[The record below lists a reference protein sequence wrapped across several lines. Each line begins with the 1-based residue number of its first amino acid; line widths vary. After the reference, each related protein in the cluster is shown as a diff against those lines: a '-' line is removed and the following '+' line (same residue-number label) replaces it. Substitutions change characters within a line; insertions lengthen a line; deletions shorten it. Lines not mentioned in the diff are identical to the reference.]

1 MSANPIQKA
10 LEAAHACRLGME
22 GQASSALTA
31 CIDAL
36 LPILQSGQ
44 LDVPPADFMQL
55 LEQIISA
62 QQRNDPIRLADLL
75 EFVLVPVIAGDGETA
90 A

>member
-1 MSANPIQKA
+1 MSTDPIQKA
-10 LEAAHACRLGME
+10 LEAAHAYRLGME

-36 LPILQSGQ
+36 VPLLQSGT
-44 LDVPPADFMQL
+44 LEVPQADFLQL
-55 LEQIISA
+55 LEQILSA

-75 EFVLVPVIAGDGETA
+75 EFVLVPTLAEQTND
-90 A
+90 